1 MRGAIIRLAAAVAL
15 LLGLAIGC
23 GGEGDASGGGGA
35 ALPTSVLRAIGGGD
49 AGGGKRAVAGNA
61 PAAVPTL
68 SPTPAADAV
77 ARLVDRPA
85 AEATVVPAA
94 IRPTGGAGD
103 PALVAPL
110 SPPVGA
116 MTAAYF
122 PAPPE
127 RDLLLLAQQ
136 LRWRGPLPTPTPG
149 PAAARPTELGGT
161 TDFWVLDYPQRR
173 MARRH
178 FRLAGVSE
186 HAYWWVDE
194 GLKVADDALRQAM
207 DEVETQVYPRVRAA
221 FGGIPEIDAGGRGHI
236 ITARIPGLGGYVS
249 GADPYPSSVNPY
261 SNEAPAIY
269 INGAVAPPGS
279 EGFASILAHELQHA
293 IHWYA
298 DRSEEGWLNEGLA
311 ELAVTEAGYN
321 VGSIAHYLQRTDRA
335 SLVNWP
341 KELGQEVGLHYGA
354 SALFAHYLREHY
366 APGDGLQR
374 LLAIDADGIAGLDAF
389 LSQQGAVDA
398 AGGPTDFHA
407 VFADWVAANLLDRDS
422 GKHGYGNLDIA
433 ASATRRQKVG
443 DAPQAQ
449 ALAQYAVDYVE
460 IDRDG
465 SDAVTIHFAGD
476 DTAPLLPGDIPGGS
490 CWWSNRGDSISSTLT
505 RRVRVPPAASAA
517 QSGGKDASPALSFRY
532 WHDIETDWDYL
543 YVMASGNDGATWDV
557 LPADGTTASNPL
569 GNGYGHGYTGN
580 SDGWQDAT
588 ASLAAY
594 AGQQILARFH
604 YVTDDA
610 IHGPGF
616 CVREMRVTGGGG
628 DNEPAGG
635 NGGNGDGGGEWRPE
649 GFVLVNNRVQQS
661 WIVWVI
667 DGLGYGERP
676 ATATRMTLRHYEDD
690 GQYTGTVSVPAGATA
705 GDSGGTG
712 RVIVAVSPVAPATTE
727 AGSYRVWSEAGGRE
741 GASPN

>member
-1 MRGAIIRLAAAVAL
+1 MRAAIIRLAAALAL
-15 LLGLAIGC
+15 LLGLATGC
-23 GGEGDASGGGGA
+23 GGEGDASGGGGGVV
-35 ALPTSVLRAIGGGD
+35 LPPASVLPAIGGGESV
-49 AGGGKRAVAGNA
+49 GGKRAVAGNA

-68 SPTPAADAV
+68 SPTLAADAV

-85 AEATVVPAA
+85 AETTLIPAA
-94 IRPTGGAGD
+94 IRPTSDAGD
-103 PALVAPL
+103 PALVEPL

-149 PAAARPTELGGT
+149 PAATRPTEPGGT
-161 TDFWVLDYPQRR
+161 TDFWVLDYPQRK

-341 KELGQEVGLHYGA
+341 KELGQEVGLNYGA

-389 LSQQGAVDA
+389 LSQRGAVDA
-398 AGGPTDFHA
+398 AGRPADFHA
-407 VFADWVAANLLDRDS
+407 VFADWVAANLLDQGS

-465 SDAVTIHFAGD
+465 SDAMTIHFAGG

-505 RRVRVPPAASAA
+505 RRVSVPPDGAGEAA
-517 QSGGKDASPALSFRY
+517 GGKAAPAALSFRY

-543 YVMASGNDGATWDV
+543 YVMASGDDGATWDV

-616 CVREMRVTGGGG
+616 CVREMRVMGGGG
-628 DNEPAGG
+628 DNNPAGG
-635 NGGNGDGGGEWRPE
+635 NSDNGGEWRPD
-649 GFVLVNNRVQQS
+649 GFVLVNNRVQQN
-661 WIVWVI
+661 WVVWVI
-667 DGLGYGERP
+667 DGLGYGERA
-676 ATATRMTLRHYEDD
+676 ATATRMTLRHYENG
-690 GQYTGTVSVPAGATA
+690 GQYTGMVSVPAGATA
-705 GDSGGTG
+705 GDRGGGG

-727 AGSYRVWSEAGGRE
+727 AGSYRLWVEAGGRQ

>member
-1 MRGAIIRLAAAVAL
+1 MRAAIIRLAATLAL
-15 LLGLAIGC
+15 LLGLATGC

-35 ALPTSVLRAIGGGD
+35 DLPASVLPAIGGGD

-61 PAAVPTL
+61 PAAI
-68 SPTPAADAV
+68 PTPSATPADV
-77 ARLVDRPA
+77 EARLAGRPA

-94 IRPTGGAGD
+94 IRLTGGAGD

-122 PAPPE
+122 PAPRE

-221 FGGIPEIDAGGRGHI
+221 FGGIPEVDAGGRGHI

-321 VGSIAHYLQRTDRA
+321 AGSIAHYLQRTNRA

-341 KELGQEVGLHYGA
+341 KELGQEVGLNYGA

-389 LSQQGAVDA
+389 LSQRGAVDA
-398 AGGPTDFHA
+398 AGGPADFHA
-407 VFADWVAANLLDRDS
+407 VFADWVAANLLDQSS
-422 GKHGYGNLDIA
+422 GKHGYGNLDIE
-433 ASATRRQKVG
+433 ASATRRQKAG
-443 DAPQAQ
+443 DDPQAQ

-460 IDRDG
+460 IDRDDN
-465 SDAVTIHFAGD
+465 DAVTIHFAGD
-476 DTAPLLPGDIPGGS
+476 DTARLLPGDIPGGS

-505 RRVRVPPAASAA
+505 RRVSVPSAASPAP
-517 QSGGKDASPALSFRY
+517 SGGKDASPALSFRY

-543 YVMASGNDGATWDV
+543 YVMASGDDGATWDV

-616 CVREMRVTGGGG
+616 CVREMRVTGVD
-628 DNEPAGG
+628 DNPAGG
-635 NGGNGDGGGEWRPE
+635 EWHPD
-649 GFVLVNNRVQQS
+649 GFVLVNNRVQQN

-667 DGLGYGERP
+667 DGLDYGERA
-676 ATATRMTLRHYEDD
+676 ATATRMTLRHYEDA
-690 GQYTGTVSVPAGATA
+690 GQYMGTVSVPAGATV
-705 GDSGGTG
+705 GDSDDAG

-727 AGSYRVWSEAGGRE
+727 AGGYRVWAKAGGICHPE
-741 GASPN
+741 GDTIATATFAACR